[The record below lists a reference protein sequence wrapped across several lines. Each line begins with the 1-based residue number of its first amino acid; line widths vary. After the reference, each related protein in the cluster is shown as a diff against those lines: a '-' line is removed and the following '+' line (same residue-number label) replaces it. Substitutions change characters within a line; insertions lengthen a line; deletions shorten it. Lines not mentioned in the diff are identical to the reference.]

1 MLWEGH
7 SLYLFSSASSSSM
20 AAKSALPTPT
30 IMIDM
35 GSREARMM
43 LFLASTMS
51 EMAPSVNI
59 RSIKYCWE
67 GEKKYYLEGERLKAV
82 LVSVS

>member
-1 MLWEGH
+1 
-7 SLYLFSSASSSSM
+7 M

-30 IMIDM
+30 IMMDM

-43 LFLASTMS
+43 LFLVCTMS
-51 EMAPSVNI
+51 EMAPSVSI

-67 GEKKYYLEGERLKAV
+67 GEEKYYWERERLKAV
-82 LVSVS
+82 LVLVA